1 MCIHMCKCLCMYM
14 CFVCNYSEGIAECCN
29 CVIKINITNG
39 PDVMSL
45 EEHIITHMAGWQ
57 NNA

>member
-1 MCIHMCKCLCMYM
+1 MCKCLCMYM